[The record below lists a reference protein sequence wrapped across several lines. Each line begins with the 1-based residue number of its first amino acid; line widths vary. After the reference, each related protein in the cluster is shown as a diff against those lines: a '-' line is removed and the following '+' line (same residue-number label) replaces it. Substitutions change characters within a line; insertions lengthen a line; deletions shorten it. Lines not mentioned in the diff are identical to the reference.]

1 MDFSSFQCPSREHG
15 NDDYHRVLVGS
26 VYDTS
31 MISLGV
37 HAVED
42 LHIDVLVLEY
52 TIPSVLSSYT
62 YFFTKPQGSRS
73 SSMLRSPSGSWLV
86 STVPHSWQIN
96 LGSSTKG

>member
-1 MDFSSFQCPSREHG
+1 MDFSSFQCPFREHG

-62 YFFTKPQGSRS
+62 YFFYEALGEQV
-73 SSMLRSPSGSWLV
+73 LV
-86 STVPHSWQIN
+86 NAEEPERVVAGIHGPALVAN
-96 LGSSTKG
+96 